1 MKKLLT
7 VLTAVLV
14 LSMILSLA
22 GCGKQA
28 PSSVDLVIN
37 DAASSTQVISQ
48 SPLPA
53 PTPSSAPESE
63 TESAVVI
70 GGESAPAA
78 ASKPASEVV
87 VSAAP
92 ASSAASGSI
101 EKVSTTPATA
111 GLPVLPVLGVLLV
124 VCLYGL
130 LREMRKKY

>member
-7 VLTAVLV
+7 AFAVVLALMMV
-14 LSMILSLA
+14 LSLA

-28 PSSVDLVIN
+28 PSSVELVIN
-37 DAASSTQVISQ
+37 DAASSTQVVSQ

-53 PTPSSAPESE
+53 PIPSSAPESE
-63 TESAVVI
+63 SESAVVI
-70 GGESAPAA
+70 GGESTPAA

-92 ASSAASGSI
+92 ASSAASNSI

-124 VCLYGL
+124 ICLYGL